1 MRKSASLFLTFLLP
15 LAAYSATPSVPS
27 IEAMA
32 AYPAMASFSISPD
45 GKHLAAL
52 EARGEDRVVLVWDA
66 TNLAA
71 PPTTIGTQKMKFQQ
85 VVFLKNDTLL
95 VLLWQPIDAHTD
107 KTVKTFTS
115 KIFLTDLQGRLWRE
129 PLQQG
134 ISRSEVDDVERAL
147 TAPTV
152 LDPLVNDPT
161 HALLVLNTGVSQG
174 DVFRVDVASGRAER
188 IQRAE
193 EHVAGYV
200 TDLEGELRSRTEIDS
215 DSGGSFISIEFRNP
229 DGGSWERHFRA
240 LVKDRDIIE
249 VVGFGRDPN
258 IAYLRTNV
266 GRDKAV
272 IQEYNVRERRL
283 GEVVF
288 ENKFFDASGMRIH
301 HVRDA
306 QFGEIDA
313 FEYFGPTGSD
323 QFFVA
328 PWLQTLDRQV
338 SAAFQIKDTPQQVI
352 DTATGKTATA
362 DMRTGR
368 RWYLVSSSLD
378 RASQVIEVEAPNE
391 TPVYYLLRDGKM
403 NMLSRTWPQVDPA
416 ALGTSRL
423 VYYKARDGLD
433 IPAYLHTPSTALC
446 GPGPWPAVLLPH
458 GGPWARDDL
467 DFDRFMWV
475 PMLNTRCRAVL
486 QPQYRGS
493 SDWGRHLWVAGDAEW
508 GQKMQDDKDDGARW
522 LIEQRVAIPGRI
534 ALFGFSYGGYAAF
547 AASIRPNGLY
557 KCAIA
562 GAGVADIKK
571 IWARFYENAYFRDNQ
586 ESSIRGLNPVDHA
599 SEVSIPIYVFS
610 GDRDQTV
617 PIHQSEMFVAKAKSG
632 SKLVTYREFKD
643 FAHGPSWT
651 RANYAEVLRSIDDY
665 LSKGCAGGL

>member
-1 MRKSASLFLTFLLP
+1 
-15 LAAYSATPSVPS
+15 
-27 IEAMA
+27 
-32 AYPAMASFSISPD
+32 
-45 GKHLAAL
+45 
-52 EARGEDRVVLVWDA
+52 
-66 TNLAA
+66 
-71 PPTTIGTQKMKFQQ
+71 
-85 VVFLKNDTLL
+85 
-95 VLLWQPIDAHTD
+95 
-107 KTVKTFTS
+107 
-115 KIFLTDLQGRLWRE
+115 
-129 PLQQG
+129 
-134 ISRSEVDDVERAL
+134 
-147 TAPTV
+147 
-152 LDPLVNDPT
+152 
-161 HALLVLNTGVSQG
+161 
-174 DVFRVDVASGRAER
+174 
-188 IQRAE
+188 
-193 EHVAGYV
+193 
-200 TDLEGELRSRTEIDS
+200 
-215 DSGGSFISIEFRNP
+215 
-229 DGGSWERHFRA
+229 
-240 LVKDRDIIE
+240 
-249 VVGFGRDPN
+249 
-258 IAYLRTNV
+258 
-266 GRDKAV
+266 
-272 IQEYNVRERRL
+272 
-283 GEVVF
+283 
-288 ENKFFDASGMRIH
+288 
-301 HVRDA
+301 
-306 QFGEIDA
+306 
-313 FEYFGPTGSD
+313 
-323 QFFVA
+323 
-328 PWLQTLDRQV
+328 
-338 SAAFQIKDTPQQVI
+338 
-352 DTATGKTATA
+352 
-362 DMRTGR
+362 
-368 RWYLVSSSLD
+368 
-378 RASQVIEVEAPNE
+378 VIEVEAPNE